1 MPDGPAIPAS
11 LDLIPASVDPTD
23 ALVRFAFGLDAG
35 DREILESAFTDDV
48 LFDVSRVGDE
58 QSGFP
63 AIEGRESVVG
73 MLLLSMGPLDTMHA
87 LSNFRVHVD
96 ADTARLNCYAMA
108 QHYRPGEGP
117 VRDKTDQVMMG
128 NAYDAELVRDG
139 QSWRIKRLTIVTI
152 WSQGNPDLLIDH
164 LR

>member
-1 MPDGPAIPAS
+1 MPDDIPVALDVIPPTADPA
-11 LDLIPASVDPTD
+11 D
-23 ALVRFAFGLDAG
+23 ALIRFAFGLDAG
-35 DREILESAFTDDV
+35 DKGILESAFTEDI

-73 MLLLSMGPLDTMHA
+73 MLLMSMGPLDTMHA
-87 LSNFRVHVD
+87 LSNFRVHV
-96 ADTARLNCYAMA
+96 AGDTARLNCYAMA

-117 VRDKTDQVMMG
+117 SRTTTDQVMMG
-128 NAYDAELVRDG
+128 NKYDAVLVRDG
-139 QSWRIKRLTIVTI
+139 QTWRIKRLTIVTI
-152 WSQGNPDLLIDH
+152 WSQGNPDVLIDH

>member
-1 MPDGPAIPAS
+1 MPDDIPVALDVIPPTADPA
-11 LDLIPASVDPTD
+11 D
-23 ALVRFAFGLDAG
+23 ALIRFAFGLDAG
-35 DREILESAFTDDV
+35 DKEILESAFTEDI

-73 MLLLSMGPLDTMHA
+73 MLLMSMGPLDTMHA

-96 ADTARLNCYAMA
+96 GDTARLNCYAMA

-117 VRDKTDQVMMG
+117 SRTTTDQVMMG
-128 NAYDAELVRDG
+128 NKYDAVLVRDG
-139 QSWRIKRLTIVTI
+139 QTWRIKRLTIVTI
-152 WSQGNPDLLIDH
+152 WSQGNPDVLIDH

>member
-1 MPDGPAIPAS
+1 MPDDIPVALDVIPPTADPA
-11 LDLIPASVDPTD
+11 D
-23 ALVRFAFGLDAG
+23 ALIRFAFGLDAG
-35 DREILESAFTDDV
+35 DKEILESAFTEDI

-73 MLLLSMGPLDTMHA
+73 MLLMSMGPLDTMHA
-87 LSNFRVHVD
+87 LSNFRVHV
-96 ADTARLNCYAMA
+96 AGDTARLNCYAMA

-117 VRDKTDQVMMG
+117 SRTTTDQVMMG
-128 NAYDAELVRDG
+128 NKYDAVLVRDG
-139 QSWRIKRLTIVTI
+139 QTWRIKRLTIVTI
-152 WSQGNPDLLIDH
+152 WSQGNPDVLIDH